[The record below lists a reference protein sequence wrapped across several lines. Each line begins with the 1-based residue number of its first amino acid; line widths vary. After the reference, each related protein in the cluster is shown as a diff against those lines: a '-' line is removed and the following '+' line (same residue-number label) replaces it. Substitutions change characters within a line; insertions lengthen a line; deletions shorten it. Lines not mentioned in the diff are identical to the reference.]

1 MTIKAKRR
9 GFVKFQQKSHR
20 PPLSR
25 EQFEYWMDM
34 LPKILKIGTEFE
46 INLPDSS
53 QILQV
58 KEEQPCIHATSPATA
73 SCVKDCSN
81 LEDCLVER
89 HPAFCL
95 TKSTGKFLGKEFQCP
110 AKDEADVKSCASCPA
125 WMLNCRGMNCA
136 MYAPACATCPS
147 FQRKGEVVE
156 RGNIRKDA
164 ETIRRE
170 VKDLL
175 KPSGFVGETGR
186 HGVLEVKKDNS
197 LINNGGIEV
206 PTVGRRVHWKSFYQM
221 CQNIINPIVERGG
234 FVNERC
240 GQHYHILAG
249 YFNEESG
256 VRGRHAVSEMEEPLP
271 EIVLAN
277 LHQLHRRYQLAM
289 FWIMSAGTNPE
300 HLTRWA
306 KFRQSILKFSALRS
320 PMSRVQAEL
329 AEHIVSM
336 NNNQKGK
343 YASVAYHFCKFDQEG
358 NVSTFHIENRIA
370 DGTLS
375 AAVATAWAML
385 CYALVLKAVRLSQYG
400 TMESGDAEYIQMV
413 KTIQPHLI
421 DGEQRDWGS
430 DRQANTA
437 GLHPY
442 IPWLRENASE
452 MINFLKPELH
462 GLGPAYEILMSLAN
476 RPCSARLINGD
487 SWTKIEA
494 DLMEEAGFKTG
505 RGSEDEIREVVDL
518 AGIVDCENI
527 GVWIEEVS
535 AHLGQD
541 PARVAEVVS
550 QMTRSGRYRWSQP
563 IGALITT

>member
-34 LPKILKIGTEFE
+34 LPKILKVGTEFE
-46 INLPDSS
+46 INLPDAS
-53 QILQV
+53 QALQV
-58 KEEQPCIHATSPATA
+58 KEETPCLHSTVAATA
-73 SCVKDCSN
+73 ACAKDCTN
-81 LEDCLVER
+81 LEDCLVDR

-95 TKSTGKFLGKEFQCP
+95 TRGTGKFLGKDFACP
-110 AKDEADVKSCASCPA
+110 ATRDSDTKSCRTCPA
-125 WMLNCRGMNCA
+125 WMLNCRGSNCA
-136 MYAPACATCPS
+136 MYSPACSVCPS
-147 FQRKGEVVE
+147 FLRKGEVIE
-156 RGNIRKDA
+156 SGNIRKDA

-170 VKDLL
+170 VRDILQ
-175 KPSGFVGETGR
+175 PSGFVGETGS
-186 HGVLEVKKDNS
+186 HGALEVKKDNS

-206 PTVGRRVHWKSFYQM
+206 PTVGRRVHWNSFYKM
-221 CQNIINPIVERGG
+221 CQDILTPIVERGG

-249 YFNEESG
+249 YFDEQSG
-256 VRGRHAVSEMEEPLP
+256 LRGRCVSEMEEPLP
-271 EIVLAN
+271 EIILAN

-289 FWIMSAGTNPE
+289 FWIMSAGTRPE

-306 KFRQSILKFSALRS
+306 KFRQSIYKFSALRNAM
-320 PMSRVQAEL
+320 PRVQAEL
-329 AEHIVSM
+329 AEHVVSM

-343 YASVAYHFCKFDQEG
+343 YASVAYHFCKFNPEG
-358 NVSTFHIENRIA
+358 NASVFHIENRIA

-375 AAVATAWAML
+375 PAVASAWGML

-400 TMESGDAEYIQMV
+400 TMESGDADYNQMV
-413 KTIQPHLI
+413 KQIQPHLI

-430 DRQANTA
+430 DRNANTA

-442 IPWLRENASE
+442 IPWLRENTVE
-452 MINFLKPELH
+452 LINFLKPELH

-476 RPCSARLINGD
+476 RPCSARLISGD
-487 SWTKIEA
+487 SWEKIEA
-494 DLMEEAGFKTG
+494 DLMEEAGFKRS
-505 RGSEDEIREVVDL
+505 RGSEDDIREVVDL
-518 AGIVDCENI
+518 AGIVDCEN
-527 GVWIEEVS
+527 VEAWIEEVS
-535 AHLGQD
+535 AHLGQNTAVVSD
-541 PARVAEVVS
+541 AVS